1 MKNVSAALPRG
12 KKILTLQ
19 EFFLHSG
26 AGCLHPDNREVRAN
40 RTLCPQLLNGLLCGV
55 KDSSVQIADMA

>member
-1 MKNVSAALPRG
+1 MKNLFPALPRG

-40 RTLCPQLLNGLLCGV
+40 RTLCPQLLNGLLCGFM
-55 KDSSVQIADMA
+55 DSSVQMAVMA